1 MGLEDLLRQAHRR
14 IEYSSPQFAEYIV
27 DRLGIALQA
36 LSAILAPLDGQG
48 DDELILI
55 RSQLED
61 IMACCRSLRL
71 LWQSYRDE
79 MDSHLHEAAAEEAG
93 FRVTCQRYAW
103 TSPCSDNRR
112 SIDLPSHHE
121 FFLVQH
127 C

>member
-1 MGLEDLLRQAHRR
+1 MAAGIERGVE
-14 IEYSSPQFAEYIV
+14 EYSLRGLGGSVYTV

-36 LSAILAPLDGQG
+36 LSAISLHLSLDGQG
-48 DDELILI
+48 DDELTLI

-61 IMACCRSLRL
+61 ISRSLQL

-79 MDSHLHEAAAEEAG
+79 MDSQAAAEER
-93 FRVTCQRYAW
+93 FRVTWVSANAIYAW
-103 TSPCSDNRR
+103 TSPCSDNWR
-112 SIDLPSHHE
+112 SIDLPSLHE